1 MYNPSDVGK
10 KGSLFGLPHS
20 EEEADLIIVP
30 LELDV
35 TVSYREGTSNAPKRI
50 LDESTQLDLSIPGVK
65 KPWLLKMAL
74 AESLQLADQNAAFR
88 TKAKQVI
95 ASLENEDQVDE
106 QQLSAVNQYCTA
118 LHKEVE
124 DTMQELL
131 DRGKLVGMV
140 GGDHSSPLG
149 LIRALGRKDDF
160 GILQIDAHMDL
171 RNSYEGFQFSHASI
185 MHNALKCD
193 GVTSLTQV
201 GIRDFCEEE
210 EQYIEKSKKPIHVFF
225 DELLY
230 HDRLHENRTWKHQA
244 DSIVETLPDLVYISF
259 DIDGLSPSLCPNTGT
274 PVPGGLNFNEA
285 IALLKSVVDS
295 GRRIIGFD
303 LSEVGDESWDANV
316 GARVLYRL
324 CVLAGISNGL
334 LTR

>member
-10 KGSLFGLPHS
+10 KGSLFGLPYS

-65 KPWLLKMAL
+65 EPWLLKMAL

-95 ASLENEDQVDE
+95 ASLENEDQVDK

-171 RNSYEGFQFSHASI
+171 RNSYEGFQLSHASI

-230 HDRLHENRTWKHQA
+230 HDQLHENRTWKHQV

-324 CVLAGISNGL
+324 CVLAGVSNDL